1 MIFKGIIHAH
11 STYSYDGTLTLP
23 ELKTACQKRG
33 LSFVCLTEHTDQL
46 TPDAAAAFV
55 AECRERSDAAF
66 VFVPGFEVPYKDAHV
81 LHLGTTAFLGSVAH
95 TVSELEAW
103 RAVAPLVVLAH
114 PVRNQF
120 RIDETLERCLD
131 GVEVWNQQYEGK
143 SVPRPKSFALLASL
157 RADKPQLA
165 FGGVDLHRAD
175 HFGAPY
181 TYLELEAL
189 SEAAIM
195 TALTTGAYRFG
206 HDTCSIQSLAAW
218 EPTGRER
225 AQSHFS
231 ILIIS
236 AGKSV
241 NALLA
246 KLGLRL
252 PKGLV
257 RAVRQRV

>member
-1 MIFKGIIHAH
+1 MIFKGLIHAH
-11 STYSYDGTLTLP
+11 STFSYDGKLTLP
-23 ELKTACQKRG
+23 ELKAACLKRG
-33 LSFVCLTEHTDQL
+33 LSFVCLTEHTDQMTEAVGQAFL
-46 TPDAAAAFV
+46 AA
-55 AECRERSDAAF
+55 CREYSDESF

-81 LHLGTTAFLGSVAH
+81 LHIGTTTFLGTEATTTA
-95 TVSELEAW
+95 ELEAW

-114 PVRNQF
+114 PVRNRFMLDDALQN
-120 RIDETLERCLD
+120 CLD

-143 SVPRPKSFALLASL
+143 SVPRPKSVALLASL
-157 RADKPQLA
+157 RTHKPQLA
-165 FGGVDLHRAD
+165 FGGADLHRAD

-195 TALTTGAYRFG
+195 TALKTGAYHFG
-206 HDTCSIQSLAAW
+206 HEARTIQSLEVW
-218 EPTGRER
+218 QPTCRER
-225 AQSHFS
+225 VLSHLS
-231 ILIIS
+231 IFIIT
-236 AGKSV
+236 AGKRV

-246 KLGLRL
+246 TLGLRL